1 MKLLIVEPTEISC
14 MYFQAILRGFLDEF
28 QPEVKDMAD
37 KLVNAAISVY
47 QFMVVTFLPTPS
59 KAHYV
64 FNMRDLSKCVQG
76 VLQANKLAV
85 MTKLQMTK

>member
-1 MKLLIVEPTEISC
+1 M
-14 MYFQAILRGFLDEF
+14 RGFLDEF

-37 KLVNAAISVY
+37 KIVNAAISTY

-59 KAHYV
+59 KAHYL
-64 FNMRDLSKCVQG
+64 FNMRDLSKCIQG

-85 MTKLQMTK
+85 MTKNHMTK